1 MTDESALEGKRILI
15 VDDELDILETL
26 EELLD
31 MCDIVKTTR
40 FEEAKDLLE
49 TLPLDMA
56 ILDIMG
62 VQGYELLKIA
72 NEKKIVTVMLTA
84 HALSPEDT
92 VKSFREGAAS
102 YVPKDQI
109 AHITSFLVDVIE
121 AEEKGKHLRW
131 HWLKRLGAYY
141 VRKFGPD
148 WKKND
153 EKFWETF
160 AK

>member
-1 MTDESALEGKRILI
+1 MTDESVLEGKKILI
-15 VDDELDILETL
+15 VDDEPDILETL

-31 MCDIVKTTR
+31 MCVIFKATS
-40 FEEAKDLLE
+40 FEEAKELIE
-49 TLPLDMA
+49 TLSLDMA

-62 VQGYELLKIA
+62 VGGYDLLRIA

-92 VKSFREGAAS
+92 VKSFKEGAAS
-102 YVPKDQI
+102 YVPKDKI
-109 AHITSFLVDVIE
+109 AHIMTFLADVIA
-121 AEEKGKHLRW
+121 AEEKGKHVRW
-131 HWLKRLGAYY
+131 RWIKRLGAYY
-141 VRKFGPD
+141 DRTFGPD

-153 EKFWETF
+153 EKFWEKF